1 MRASA
6 RTTRVPPRRGGAA
19 PERGS
24 HSTLGARSCFSRR
37 GRARPAAPG
46 LVCCGS
52 SGRGGGCARP
62 ARPPL
67 PLSTYRAAGRCAGV
81 SGVGRL
87 AHLLRHEPRVRAKH
101 GALRRARGEA
111 RPKLGGLA
119 SAPPGGWLHL
129 LSESLSHICGQCSCR
144 GGGGAGLGAIIWEDA
159 VPCPAG
165 AVVSPLKKPAPHC
178 SRAAVAGGRGRPV
191 QREEEGTLAPA
202 PDRRHPCT
210 SCPVPVPAGSWTV
223 RIQPARGERRRSER
237 VRAWID
243 SEHSSFF
250 RGPTVNSSHW
260 ATRQPS
266 VRSQETFSD
275 SQPVTVSYSETR
287 TNWSFSYPDQ

>member
-46 LVCCGS
+46 LVCCSS

-165 AVVSPLKKPAPHC
+165 AVVSPLKKPAPYC

-202 PDRRHPCT
+202 PDRCHPCT

-223 RIQPARGERRRSER
+223 RIQPARGERRLSER